1 MDKVPGDSLLLLPG
15 SPTRGLHLAYPA
27 GEGSVREFYREATGA
42 GYHGNGEPGP
52 RRQYGAGYFSA
63 FAFDPD
69 GNNIELVDH
78 RSG

>member
-52 RRQYGAGYFSA
+52 RQQYRAGYFSA